1 MTMHVT
7 IKEKMEI
14 YKALKGEVII
24 SCQAL
29 PEEPLHSAYIMGR
42 MAYAAMLAGAKG
54 IRANSIV
61 DIQEIKKTVDLPI
74 IGIIKKAYGDN
85 PVFITPTMEEI
96 DALVEEG
103 VEIVALDATSR
114 VRPDGTTIE
123 EAFRKIRAKYPNQMF
138 MADCSTFE
146 DAKLAEKIGFDYL
159 GSTLSGYTQE
169 TKGAVLPDF
178 TMIEKM
184 VKELDT
190 PVIAE
195 GGIST
200 PEELKRVMDLNVHS
214 AVVGSAITRPY
225 EIAKR
230 FISAV
235 K

>member
-1 MTMHVT
+1 MTTHEPIT
-7 IKEKMEI
+7 DKKEI
-14 YKALKGEVII
+14 LKALEGEVII

-29 PEEPLHSAYIMGR
+29 PEEPLHSSFIMGR

-54 IRANSIV
+54 IRANSVV
-61 DIQEIKKTVDLPI
+61 DIREIKNTVDLPI
-74 IGIIKKAYGDN
+74 IGIIKKVYGDN
-85 PVFITPTMEEI
+85 PVFITPTMAEI

-103 VEIVALDATSR
+103 VEIIALDATSR
-114 VRPDGTTIE
+114 IRPDGKTIKE
-123 EAFRKIRAKYPNQMF
+123 VFPLIREKYPNQMF
-138 MADCSTFE
+138 MADCSSYE
-146 DAKLAEKIGFDYL
+146 DACLAQELGFDCL
-159 GSTLSGYTQE
+159 GSTLAGYTEE
-169 TKGAVLPDF
+169 TKGTLLPDF

-184 VKELDT
+184 VNNLDT

-200 PEELKRVMDLNVHS
+200 PEELKRIMDLKVHA
-214 AVVGSAITRPY
+214 AVVGSAITRPL